1 MEMVKIG
8 EERALIHTIKKIQR
22 EWIGHRLR
30 LRGDSQQRTV
40 IKKET
45 GWANKKKKRTGDVGL
60 DDDR

>member
-45 GWANKKKKRTGDVGL
+45 GGGEQEEEK
-60 DDDR
+60 DRGCWIG